1 MSSFQK
7 TLLLMQ
13 KQWGVI
19 YIYIYIYIYD
29 KCGEKEVERETDY
42 LRPLAGLLIDEARLF
57 DLGVEE
63 FL

>member
-13 KQWGVI
+13 KQWGV
-19 YIYIYIYIYD
+19 IYD